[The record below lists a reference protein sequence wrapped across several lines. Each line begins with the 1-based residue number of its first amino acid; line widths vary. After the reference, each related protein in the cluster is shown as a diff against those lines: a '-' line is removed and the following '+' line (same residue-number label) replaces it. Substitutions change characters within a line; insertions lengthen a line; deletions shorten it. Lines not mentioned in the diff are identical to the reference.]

1 MNSSLFFLF
10 AADATLFSHV
20 LVVCF
25 VIFGLIL
32 IFTGKILRWQ
42 WVRNPWFRLTHLL
55 TIGVVVLQSW
65 FGIVCPL
72 TTLES
77 RRGCLF
83 GYFHI
88 SLVRS
93 GSVLRGTTMGIH
105 SLLHDIWAVGV
116 DELVLGSSSSAHK
129 ALNKKADAPSGESRQ
144 HRLLHADVKLNL
156 ASTTKSV
163 QFH

>member
-1 MNSSLFFLF
+1 MAMGKESVVSLNSS
-10 AADATLFSHV
+10 SHYWGG
-20 LVVCF
+20 CPS
-25 VIFGLIL
+25 IL
-32 IFTGKILRWQ
+32 
-42 WVRNPWFRLTHLL
+42 VRNRMPSHYPGNLVST
-55 TIGVVVLQSW
+55 
-65 FGIVCPL
+65 
-72 TTLES
+72 ES

-105 SLLHDIWAVGV
+105 SLLHSIWAVGV
-116 DELVLGSSSSAHK
+116 DELVLGSSSSTHK
-129 ALNKKADAPSGESRQ
+129 ALNKKADAPSGESRR